1 MNFLTRWFVAY
12 NNISWIKTLREM
24 FVESCANTTRVK
36 YATKQSRLALKTIR
50 RDVAS
55 YDSQITELRQELLET
70 QNLRPKTRREQ
81 WFAIPVKTRI
91 IYAHNRWLTT
101 PKILVFTATAESIGI
116 MFQLLHDSLRLARFL
131 KRYEARNCR
140 EADYDSND
148 FTVQARRF
156 DGLRTAPNAYGND
169 MPILIEWSLRRDPRG
184 PLLIWNYSRDDTSF
198 CPEYRR
204 NVEVLSSRAL
214 FGDMPDDDATKQILI
229 DATRRAMGDALFSD
243 VVNDEPKL
251 IMHMREL
258 TRRYSNQPGDPAD
271 ARLPSDFRNWM
282 KEVDSKTWM
291 QEVRLDPGRPY
302 WEDLPEPQK
311 SGKELTL
318 EKRLQVCERYREQA
332 LARIQ
337 TLDAGA
343 TALDIAA
350 GYWMSFWF
358 GLAIVVLNALFV
370 IGILSGALAL
380 TSAIGALIWLI
391 VAGIVMLVKGIINF
405 FTENGKDCC
414 LCIISIFII
423 YCYLASK
430 K

>member
-1 MNFLTRWFVAY
+1 
-12 NNISWIKTLREM
+12 
-24 FVESCANTTRVK
+24 
-36 YATKQSRLALKTIR
+36 
-50 RDVAS
+50 
-55 YDSQITELRQELLET
+55 
-70 QNLRPKTRREQ
+70 
-81 WFAIPVKTRI
+81 
-91 IYAHNRWLTT
+91 
-101 PKILVFTATAESIGI
+101 
-116 MFQLLHDSLRLARFL
+116 
-131 KRYEARNCR
+131 
-140 EADYDSND
+140 
-148 FTVQARRF
+148 
-156 DGLRTAPNAYGND
+156 
-169 MPILIEWSLRRDPRG
+169 
-184 PLLIWNYSRDDTSF
+184 
-198 CPEYRR
+198 
-204 NVEVLSSRAL
+204 
-214 FGDMPDDDATKQILI
+214 MPDDDATKQILI

-243 VVNDEPKL
+243 VVNDEPKR